1 MQVKYR
7 YQIQKGIDVLSYPK
21 YKKKDIEV
29 STMTKKEYC
38 TTHDVK
44 AVYSTG
50 LSGISIHGI
59 ESGIEDYI
67 YWSESHEVTL
77 WDTNNNGYPEF
88 KQVTTYHK
96 SLLKTTIT
104 GNYYFISY
112 GKRVSLDDCLI
123 VWKGI

>member
-1 MQVKYR
+1 
-7 YQIQKGIDVLSYPK
+7 
-21 YKKKDIEV
+21 
-29 STMTKKEYC
+29 MTKKEYC
-38 TTHDVK
+38 TTHEVE

-59 ESGIEDYI
+59 ESGIEDYV

-77 WDTNNNGYPEF
+77 WDTNSNGYPEF

-112 GKRVSLDDCLI
+112 GKRVSLDDCLR
-123 VWKGI
+123 VWRGI

>member
-1 MQVKYR
+1 
-7 YQIQKGIDVLSYPK
+7 
-21 YKKKDIEV
+21 
-29 STMTKKEYC
+29 MTKKEYC

-50 LSGISIHGI
+50 LNGISIHGI
-59 ESGIEDYI
+59 ESGLEDYV
-67 YWSESHEVTL
+67 YWSESHEVIL